1 MRAGKHRMHLG
12 VFVFGTGNHQAGW
25 RYEGAFTS
33 HMELPVMQE
42 IDRSKCDLLF
52 ICYAHKP
59 KNAKQ
64 PKWHSLSTSSTACW
78 RWDAQA
84 TFASYETTRTR
95 DHAQKQD
102 LDGHT
107 LYL

>member
-42 IDRSKCDLLF
+42 IDRIVERSKCDLLF
-52 ICYAHKP
+52 I
-59 KNAKQ
+59 
-64 PKWHSLSTSSTACW
+64 S
-78 RWDAQA
+78 DAMVMDPA
-84 TFASYETTRTR
+84 ALEIRGKGR
-95 DHAQKQD
+95 
-102 LDGHT
+102 
-107 LYL
+107 